1 MLIKTRISLR
11 ASIETVRAALTFEGV
26 LAPAIFAEHGDTI
39 RANFERFNQALKA
52 HVEGHA
58 R

>member
-1 MLIKTRISLR
+1 MLIETQISLR
-11 ASIETVRAALTFEGV
+11 ASIETVRAGLTFDGV
-26 LAPAIFAEHGDTI
+26 LAPAILAEQGDTI

-52 HVEGHA
+52 AVESHA

>member
-1 MLIKTRISLR
+1 MLARDGEGCVLDH
-11 ASIETVRAALTFEGV
+11 FEEFDGV
-26 LAPAIFAEHGDTI
+26 LAPAILAEHGATI

-52 HVEGHA
+52 HVESHA